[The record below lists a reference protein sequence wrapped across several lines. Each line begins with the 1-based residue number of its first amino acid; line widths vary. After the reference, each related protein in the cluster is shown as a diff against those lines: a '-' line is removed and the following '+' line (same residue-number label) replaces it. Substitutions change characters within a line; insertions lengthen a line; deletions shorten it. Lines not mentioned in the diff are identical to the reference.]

1 MKIGLIGYGRLG
13 ELLGRY
19 IKQDFD
25 LAIYDDQKEEFS
37 TNLDEVLNSNIV
49 IIAVPISEI
58 KNCLSSISPKLKS
71 GTLVIDCCSV
81 KEYPLQLMEELLPKD
96 IEILGAHPMFGHD
109 SIKDTLYG
117 SKLVLCPERISE
129 AHLSQIKNYLENYG
143 IRVIETT
150 AEDHDQQ
157 IAKSLILSHFIGK
170 GLLDF
175 GAKDLLIDT
184 KGYRRLLRIL
194 STVENDS
201 DQLFID
207 MNKYNRYASQM
218 REELLSSLKKVS
230 DFAGE
235 SSF

>member
-1 MKIGLIGYGRLG
+1 M
-13 ELLGRY
+13 
-19 IKQDFD
+19 
-25 LAIYDDQKEEFS
+25 
-37 TNLDEVLNSNIV
+37 T
-49 IIAVPISEI
+49 
-58 KNCLSSISPKLKS
+58 
-71 GTLVIDCCSV
+71 
-81 KEYPLQLMEELLPKD
+81 
-96 IEILGAHPMFGHD
+96 
-109 SIKDTLYG
+109 
-117 SKLVLCPERISE
+117 
-129 AHLSQIKNYLENYG
+129 QIKNYLENYG